1 MTVKEVVRRELPA
14 VLPGLLLAVT
24 LASLPY
30 GWRGERSWIADYD
43 ELAFYLPVGA
53 KAYREHPWRLADPVT
68 GGPTYYQPLA
78 VVPGVMLVRALG
90 GSPWSLGWG
99 WRLWGG
105 LTLALL
111 WYAALRWKLRPWAA
125 ALGTLLL
132 LSDPGVLQGQ
142 LGYALIK
149 TSVRHASG
157 ADLGPTPTAASL
169 PQWRIWNPLLSWP
182 WWLAF
187 LLLASRAA
195 EQPSRGRIL
204 AAGISCGLLFH
215 IYFYFWTTAV
225 AGLLLACLID
235 RHRAVTYLG
244 ILGLG
249 LLLGLPALITAVQ
262 FRQQYGSDWL
272 LRTDKFLP
280 VPRGS
285 ELLLPRFSLLLV
297 LVAWVWVWRRG
308 REACLLCCLA
318 TAALLLL
325 NHTLLT
331 GLQIENFHWNFALG
345 PALSLLLVFLLADL
359 APRLPWRQRWSGIL
373 ACGGTVAVVLGAL
386 VLWTRAC
393 SLLPESQHICQV
405 TRDYQLQRASGSLPT
420 EGTVAGDPDFQ
431 YLAAIDPGLRPLS
444 GYTAVLSP
452 IREAE
457 LAERVALNACLLGK
471 SRAQFEA
478 EQRELLARSRWGA
491 EARSAA
497 ARAQRLAER
506 LAAWEAV
513 NADLAAA
520 MQRYNVRLVA
530 RPTGA
535 PEQPPSPQWVLLSRG
550 LRWTLY
556 ERRE

>member
-1 MTVKEVVRRELPA
+1 MIAAEVIRRELPA
-14 VLPGLLLAVT
+14 LLPGLFLSVT

-30 GWRGERSWIADYD
+30 GWLGQRSWIADYD

-68 GGPTYYQPLA
+68 GGPTYYQPLS
-78 VVPGVMLVRALG
+78 VVPGIVLVRVLG
-90 GSPWSLGWG
+90 GSPWSLGLG

-105 LTLALL
+105 LTMAIL
-111 WYAALRWKLRPWAA
+111 WYAALRWKLRPRAA
-125 ALGTLLL
+125 AWATLLV

-149 TSVRHASG
+149 TSVRHLSG

-225 AGLLLACLID
+225 AGLLLACLVD
-235 RHRAVTYLG
+235 RHRAVTYVK
-244 ILGLG
+244 ILALG
-249 LLLGLPALITAVQ
+249 LLLGLPALISAVQ
-262 FRQQYGSDWL
+262 FRQQYGADWL

-280 VPRGS
+280 VPRSS
-285 ELLLPRFSLLLV
+285 ELLLPRLSWLLLAA
-297 LVAWVWVWRRG
+297 AWVWVWRRG
-308 REACLLCCLA
+308 REERLLACIA

-345 PALSLLLVFLLADL
+345 PALSLLVIFLLADL
-359 APRLPWRQRWSGIL
+359 ANRLPQVQHWSGTL
-373 ACGGTVAVVLGAL
+373 AKSGIAAAVLIAL
-386 VLWTRAC
+386 VLWARAC
-393 SLLPESQHICQV
+393 HMLPENQHIQQV
-405 TRDYQLQRASGSLPT
+405 TQDYQFQRADWSLPAG
-420 EGTVAGDPDFQ
+420 GTVAGDPDFQ
-431 YLAAIDPGLRPLS
+431 YLAAIDPGGRPLS

-457 LAERVALNACLLGK
+457 LSERLALNACLLGQT
-471 SRAQFEA
+471 REQFEA
-478 EQRELLARSRWGA
+478 EQREQLARSRWGA

-497 ARAQRLAER
+497 VRAQRLAER

-513 NADLAAA
+513 NADLAGAVR
-520 MQRYNVRLVA
+520 RYNVRLVA
-530 RPTGA
+530 RPAGA
-535 PEQPPSPQWVLLSRG
+535 PEEPPSPEWVLLARG
-550 LRWTLY
+550 PRWTLY
-556 ERRE
+556 EHRE